1 MHGGQSAPTPGFAAG
16 QEGAGHGR
24 MPGGLGVL
32 RGEVLCV
39 HLCNICKV
47 TNVKNDRQ
55 PGGCVLGGRGV
66 FPEGDLGSPG

>member
-1 MHGGQSAPTPGFAAG
+1 
-16 QEGAGHGR
+16 